1 MIIILTIKFK
11 KVQKMLI
18 SGYKKS
24 HVFSFVAAAFVHG
37 AIAGWSL
44 LPSKP
49 TVINQQAIQ
58 ISFVAPSQEK
68 QSSNNFSKKIA
79 LNVEREKSIKQKQQN
94 QEESAENK
102 TDKNSQTQ
110 KQTSGREDPN
120 AIATKAA
127 ESEPVFNAN
136 YLNNPAPYYPQS
148 AKRKG
153 IQGKVFLSVVVKID
167 GTPASVEISRS
178 SGSNDLDEA
187 ALDAVKQ
194 WKFIPARSN
203 GKFVE
208 AGVVVPVEFKIV

>member
-1 MIIILTIKFK
+1 MII
-11 KVQKMLI
+11 
-18 SGYKKS
+18 SSYKKS
-24 HVFSFVAAAFVHG
+24 QVFAFAAAAFVHG

-49 TVINQQAIQ
+49 TIINQQAIQ
-58 ISFVAPSQEK
+58 VSFVAPSQEK
-68 QSSNNFSKKIA
+68 QNSKNSSEKFA
-79 LNVEREKSIKQKQQN
+79 LNIERENSIKQKQKN
-94 QEESAENK
+94 KNESAENK
-102 TDKNSQTQ
+102 TDKNSQAQ

-120 AIATKAA
+120 AIETKAA

-148 AKRKG
+148 AKRRG
-153 IQGKVFLSVVVKID
+153 VQGKVFLSVVVKVD
-167 GTPASVEISRS
+167 GTPASVQISRS
-178 SGSNDLDEA
+178 SGSSDLDEA